1 MTKSVPAVKAPLVSR
16 AEGAAGAPAEFVGT
30 GAGAGAGPGAGTGT
44 GTGTG
49 TSTGTSTGAGPGPG
63 PGEQTRAADPA
74 ADRLRDSDRLR
85 DTDLANEIEFM
96 TARARSVGSARANS
110 MLAELDLR
118 VRSYSVLSLACSGQ
132 NPSQRELAGFL
143 SLDPSQIVALV
154 DHLEQL
160 GAVTREQ
167 DPRDRRSKVIVAT
180 PAGRE
185 LYRQAGAMI
194 QAAEDRSLRG
204 LSSAERDQLRSLL
217 RRIAFEP
224 AP

>member
-1 MTKSVPAVKAPLVSR
+1 MEMTESVPAATVPAVSHPDASESAPPDPATGSP
-16 AEGAAGAPAEFVGT
+16 AGIGGGAAV
-30 GAGAGAGPGAGTGT
+30 
-44 GTGTG
+44 
-49 TSTGTSTGAGPGPG
+49 
-63 PGEQTRAADPA
+63 AAARQATERIRDP
-74 ADRLRDSDRLR
+74 DRLR

-96 TARARSVGSARANS
+96 TARARSVGSGRANT

-154 DHLEQL
+154 DHLEDL

-180 PAGRE
+180 LAGRV
-185 LYRQAGAMI
+185 LFRQAAAVI
-194 QAAEDRSLRG
+194 QQAEDRSLQA
-204 LSSAERDQLRSLL
+204 LNPAEREQLRSLL

-224 AP
+224 SP

>member
-1 MTKSVPAVKAPLVSR
+1 MNVGDPVQVPKTSPETS
-16 AEGAAGAPAEFVGT
+16 AE
-30 GAGAGAGPGAGTGT
+30 
-44 GTGTG
+44 
-49 TSTGTSTGAGPGPG
+49 
-63 PGEQTRAADPA
+63 
-74 ADRLRDSDRLR
+74 RLR

-96 TARARSVGSARANS
+96 TARARSVGSGRANT
-110 MLAELDLR
+110 MLADLDLR

-154 DHLEQL
+154 DHLENR

-180 PAGRE
+180 PDGHA
-185 LYRQAGAMI
+185 LYRQAVAII
-194 QAAEDRSLRG
+194 QKAENRSLRS
-204 LSSAERDQLRSLL
+204 LSPAEREQLRSLL
-217 RRIAFEP
+217 RRIAFEQ

>member
-1 MTKSVPAVKAPLVSR
+1 MTESVPAMKSPPVSR
-16 AEGAAGAPAEFVGT
+16 AKRANTSPSEAAVTGT
-30 GAGAGAGPGAGTGT
+30 GAPIAVPFCSG
-44 GTGTG
+44 
-49 TSTGTSTGAGPGPG
+49 
-63 PGEQTRAADPA
+63 AADSTS
-74 ADRLRDSDRLR
+74 DRLRDPDRLR

-96 TARARSVGSARANS
+96 TARARSVGSGRANT

-154 DHLEQL
+154 DHLENR

-180 PAGRE
+180 TAGRV
-185 LYRQAGAMI
+185 LYRQARAVI
-194 QAAEDRSLRG
+194 QKAEDQSLRD
-204 LSSAERDQLRSLL
+204 LSTAEREQLRSLL

-224 AP
+224 GH

>member
-1 MTKSVPAVKAPLVSR
+1 MPLAGIIGEPAGGSTAP
-16 AEGAAGAPAEFVGT
+16 T
-30 GAGAGAGPGAGTGT
+30 TGT
-44 GTGTG
+44 DAVDLTT
-49 TSTGTSTGAGPGPG
+49 
-63 PGEQTRAADPA
+63 
-74 ADRLRDSDRLR
+74 DRLRDPDRLR

-96 TARARSVGSARANS
+96 TARARSVGSGRANT

-154 DHLEQL
+154 DHLENL

-180 PAGRE
+180 TAGLL
-185 LYRQAGAMI
+185 LYRQARAVI
-194 QAAEDRSLRG
+194 QAAEDRSLQG
-204 LSSAERDQLRSLL
+204 LSPAEREQLRSLL

>member
-1 MTKSVPAVKAPLVSR
+1 MTESVPAAAVPSVSHSD
-16 AEGAAGAPAEFVGT
+16 ASEGGPADPAT
-30 GAGAGAGPGAGTGT
+30 DTPAGTG
-44 GTGTG
+44 G
-49 TSTGTSTGAGPGPG
+49 GA
-63 PGEQTRAADPA
+63 AI
-74 ADRLRDSDRLR
+74 LRDPDRLR

-96 TARARSVGSARANS
+96 TARARSVGSRRANT

-154 DHLEQL
+154 DHLEDL

-180 PAGRE
+180 LAGRV
-185 LYRQAGAMI
+185 LFRQAATVI
-194 QAAEDRSLRG
+194 QQAEDRSLQA
-204 LSSAERDQLRSLL
+204 LNAAEREQLRSLL

>member
-1 MTKSVPAVKAPLVSR
+1 MEMTESVPVVKVPVVPR
-16 AEGAAGAPAEFVGT
+16 AVGT
-30 GAGAGAGPGAGTGT
+30 DAMPLAGIIGEPAGGSTAPTTGT
-44 GTGTG
+44 DAVDLTT
-49 TSTGTSTGAGPGPG
+49 
-63 PGEQTRAADPA
+63 
-74 ADRLRDSDRLR
+74 DRLRDPDRLR

-96 TARARSVGSARANS
+96 TARARSVGSGRANT

-154 DHLEQL
+154 DHLENL

-180 PAGRE
+180 TAGLL
-185 LYRQAGAMI
+185 LYRQARAVI
-194 QAAEDRSLRG
+194 QAAEDRSLQG
-204 LSSAERDQLRSLL
+204 LSPAEREQLRSLL

>member
-1 MTKSVPAVKAPLVSR
+1 MKMTESVSAVHVAVVSR
-16 AEGAAGAPAEFVGT
+16 AESADNAPA
-30 GAGAGAGPGAGTGT
+30 A
-44 GTGTG
+44 
-49 TSTGTSTGAGPGPG
+49 
-63 PGEQTRAADPA
+63 RAINA
-74 ADRLRDSDRLR
+74 ADRLR

-96 TARARSVGSARANS
+96 TARARSIGSARANA

-154 DHLEQL
+154 DHLENR

-180 PAGRE
+180 PSGRE
-185 LYRQAGAMI
+185 LYRRAVAIIEQ
-194 QAAEDRSLRG
+194 AEDLSLQG
-204 LSSAERDQLRSLL
+204 LSPLEREQLRSLP
-217 RRIAFEP
+217 RRIAFDP
-224 AP
+224 TP

>member
-1 MTKSVPAVKAPLVSR
+1 MEMTESVPDVEEAAVSHAARVDSAPPAR
-16 AEGAAGAPAEFVGT
+16 ATNAG
-30 GAGAGAGPGAGTGT
+30 
-44 GTGTG
+44 
-49 TSTGTSTGAGPGPG
+49 
-63 PGEQTRAADPA
+63 
-74 ADRLRDSDRLR
+74 DRLR

-96 TARARSVGSARANS
+96 TARARSIGSARANA

-154 DHLEQL
+154 DHLENR

-180 PAGRE
+180 AAGRE
-185 LYRQAGAMI
+185 LYRTAVSII
-194 QAAEDRSLRG
+194 QQAEDRSLQG
-204 LSSAERDQLRSLL
+204 LSSTEREHLRSLL
-217 RRIAFEP
+217 RRIAFDP

>member
-1 MTKSVPAVKAPLVSR
+1 MEMTKSVPALKAPAVSR
-16 AEGAAGAPAEFVGT
+16 AEGTVGAPAALVGT
-30 GAGAGAGPGAGTGT
+30 GPGGQ
-44 GTGTG
+44 
-49 TSTGTSTGAGPGPG
+49 S
-63 PGEQTRAADPA
+63 AATDPA

-96 TARARSVGSARANS
+96 TARARSVGSGRANS

-154 DHLEQL
+154 DHLEHR
-160 GAVTREQ
+160 GAVSREP

-185 LYRQAGAMI
+185 LYRQAGAII
-194 QAAEDRSLRG
+194 QAAEDHSLRG
-204 LSSAERDQLRSLL
+204 LSPAEREQLRSLL